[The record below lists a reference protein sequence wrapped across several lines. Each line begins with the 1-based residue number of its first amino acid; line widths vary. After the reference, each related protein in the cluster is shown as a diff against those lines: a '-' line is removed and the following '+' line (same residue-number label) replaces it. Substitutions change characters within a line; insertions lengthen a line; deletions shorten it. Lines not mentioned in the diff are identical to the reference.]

1 MADDASAELLDLVH
15 TLLHTVR
22 RETMTAGSTDGV
34 TPGQLRFLRMLQRC
48 DGPQRPGELATRL
61 DMAPRS
67 VTTKVDLAA
76 AEGLVERRPD
86 PTDRRAT
93 LVELTPAGQRL
104 LDAVAQDR
112 AAGAAA
118 RLARLSPPEQ
128 VQLLALLHRV
138 VDEPADAG

>member
-22 RETMTAGSTDGV
+22 REAMTAGAAGGI

-48 DGPQRPGELATRL
+48 DGPQRPGELAARL
-61 DMAPRS
+61 DLAPRS

-76 AEGLVERRPD
+76 VEGLVERRPD

-93 LVELTPAGQRL
+93 LVELTPAGQQL
-104 LDAVAQDR
+104 LDRVAQDR

-118 RLARLSPPEQ
+118 RLGRLSEAEQ
-128 VQLLALLHRV
+128 VQLLALLRRV
-138 VDEPADAG
+138 VDDPGAAS

>member
-1 MADDASAELLDLVH
+1 MAHDSSTELLDLVH

-22 RETMTAGSTDGV
+22 RETMSSGANDGV

-48 DGPQRPGELATRL
+48 DGPQRPGELAARL
-61 DMAPRS
+61 DLAPRS

-93 LVELTPAGQRL
+93 LIALTPAAEQL
-104 LDAVAQDR
+104 LDRVVQDR

-118 RLARLSPPEQ
+118 RLARLTAEEQ
-128 VQLLALLHRV
+128 AQLLALLHRI
-138 VDEPADAG
+138 VDEPGAPR